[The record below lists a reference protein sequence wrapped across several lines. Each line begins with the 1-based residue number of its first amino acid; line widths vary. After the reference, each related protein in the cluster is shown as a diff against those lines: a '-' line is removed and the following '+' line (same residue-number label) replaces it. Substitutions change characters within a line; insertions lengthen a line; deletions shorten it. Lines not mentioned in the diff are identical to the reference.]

1 MDIQYIY
8 IYISEGDIM
17 SYLLLNFGND
27 SILLLYIFHDHL
39 FVQST
44 ENLNTNKITENQ
56 YPK

>member
-1 MDIQYIY
+1 
-8 IYISEGDIM
+8 M

>member
-1 MDIQYIY
+1 
-8 IYISEGDIM
+8 M

-27 SILLLYIFHDHL
+27 SILLLYVFLDHL
-39 FVQST
+39 FVQSI